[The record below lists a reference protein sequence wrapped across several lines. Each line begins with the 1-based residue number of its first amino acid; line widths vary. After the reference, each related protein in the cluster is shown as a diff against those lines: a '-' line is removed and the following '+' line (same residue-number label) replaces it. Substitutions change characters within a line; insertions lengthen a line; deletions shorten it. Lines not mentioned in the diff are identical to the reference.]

1 MTTTQIKTM
10 RRKTALATV
19 AGPLAAAFA
28 LALAAGPAAAQS
40 FRCRNDLA
48 NVGDSR
54 ASVLLK
60 CGEPVVKDSFCKPAQ
75 PQALASAP
83 AGSTIV
89 NVAPCE
95 NVDEWTFNPGYG
107 QFMTTL
113 RFEAGRLVSIK
124 YGDRA
129 R

>member
-1 MTTTQIKTM
+1 MKTHAV
-10 RRKTALATV
+10 AL
-19 AGPLAAAFA
+19 LAASTVFA
-28 LALAAGPAAAQS
+28 MAAAPAAAQS
-40 FRCRNDLA
+40 FRCRNDLV

-60 CGEPVVKDSFCKPAQ
+60 CGEPVIRDSFC
-75 PQALASAP
+75 AP
-83 AGSTIV
+83 AERPAAAEPPVGPAGFKAV
-89 NVAPCE
+89 PCE
-95 NVDEWTFNPGYG
+95 TVDEWTFNPGYG

-113 RFEAGRLVSIK
+113 RFEAGRLSSIK